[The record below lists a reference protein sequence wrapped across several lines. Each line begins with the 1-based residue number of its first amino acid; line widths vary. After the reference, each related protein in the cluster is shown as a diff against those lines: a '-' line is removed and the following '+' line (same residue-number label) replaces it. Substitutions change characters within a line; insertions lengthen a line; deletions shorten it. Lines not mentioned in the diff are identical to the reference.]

1 MAFYFLLT
9 YFWKFGKTQ
18 ETRGK
23 VKIQKKKVF
32 FSHQQT
38 RPVLNA
44 LKLLKRKKFSLKK
57 KLKMSKGGTDSL
69 RCWGKL

>member
-44 LKLLKRKKFSLKK
+44 LKLLKRKKVYFKK
-57 KLKMSKGGTDSL
+57 EAENEQGWERQSQMLM
-69 RCWGKL
+69 